1 MPSVM
6 ERSGAGVLSRSRA
19 KNVTN
24 GNSQPHSEEESS
36 DDEHA
41 HGRPP
46 PPPSVRGTRADVT
59 RACEWCELVLT
70 AWLHMCLTSLRETKA
85 ASLLQSVERGSRC
98 IAAAFSSPM
107 HTAPPPPLPPPLPP
121 PSPGALFILAILSA
135 SASLLPRLSPSP
147 TDWFIL
153 NSYLIRHID

>member
-1 MPSVM
+1 MYVLAVFWGEFQYFEGHPGCGFCCVSPAVMPSVM

-46 PPPSVRGTRADVT
+46 HATERAQT
-59 RACEWCELVLT
+59 
-70 AWLHMCLTSLRETKA
+70 
-85 ASLLQSVERGSRC
+85 
-98 IAAAFSSPM
+98 
-107 HTAPPPPLPPPLPP
+107 
-121 PSPGALFILAILSA
+121 
-135 SASLLPRLSPSP
+135 
-147 TDWFIL
+147 
-153 NSYLIRHID
+153 